1 MTNFRYGFS
10 FILSSIIFAMI
21 GFSFL
26 LFAQKVEKPKKP
38 KKTIIKIAIITPP
51 TPIIKKTIEKKII
64 KKEIVVPPKVVVPL
78 PIPKK
83 KIIKK
88 KIVKKK
94 KIIKKKIIK
103 KIIKKKRL
111 KKRIVKKKII
121 KKRVPKKKII
131 KKKIIKKKVVRKKVV
146 KKKITKQ
153 KKFVE
158 KKIFKE
164 VYIPIQQP
172 IIKKVIHKAVKKSPK
187 VRQVVKVNNSQQKK
201 AFLNRLRSKIIANK
215 KYPRMALRRRIQG
228 NVSVKF
234 DITAS
239 GTVSNI
245 RFISG
250 KSILQKSVK
259 NAIQQSFPI
268 SIPSVLKSELPIKNI
283 SVTIH
288 FNIH

>member
-10 FILSSIIFAMI
+10 FILSSIIFLMI

-26 LFAQKVEKPKKP
+26 LFAQKVNKPKTP
-38 KKTIIKIAIITPP
+38 KKTVIKIAIITPP
-51 TPIIKKTIEKKII
+51 TPIVKKLIEKKII
-64 KKEIVVPPKVVVPL
+64 NKEIVVPPKVVVPL
-78 PIPKK
+78 PLPKK

-94 KIIKKKIIK
+94 KVIK
-103 KIIKKKRL
+103 KIIKKKRV

-121 KKRVPKKKII
+121 KKRVTKKKII
-131 KKKIIKKKVVRKKVV
+131 RKKV
-146 KKKITKQ
+146 IKQ
-153 KKFVE
+153 KRVIK

-172 IIKKVIHKAVKKSPK
+172 IVKKVIPKAVKKSPK
-187 VRQVVKVNNSQQKK
+187 VRQAVKVNNSQQKK

-228 NVSVKF
+228 NVAVKF
-234 DITAS
+234 DITSS
-239 GTVSNI
+239 GNVSNI

-250 KSILQKSVK
+250 KRILKKSVK

-268 SIPSVLKSELPIKNI
+268 SIPSALKSELPIKNI

>member
-38 KKTIIKIAIITPP
+38 KKTVIKIAIITPP

-103 KIIKKKRL
+103 KIIKKKRI

-121 KKRVPKKKII
+121 KKRVP